1 MNLAQYINHPSTEQG
16 DTRLL
21 LVDDRPENLYALRQ
35 ILAPEGYVLDL
46 APSGV
51 EALRLLLRNRYACI
65 LCDVQMPQMS
75 GLEFVKL
82 VRADPTHSETAVMFI
97 TAFGGTNERLVEAL
111 ELGALD
117 YVTKPV
123 EPQVLRAKVRV
134 FVSLEQ
140 KRVEIARQRDLF
152 HAAMSS
158 LHEGVLVTDG
168 ATGAV
173 FINDAMK
180 QMYGGLLEPRSAL
193 GQLQAL
199 EVYAPSTRERL
210 PESQNPFF
218 LAEKAV
224 GVLDRQIQVF
234 TDSGEESYWNVSV
247 LPIPSI
253 ARSAPIVAVVV
264 RDVTAERDAMTEI
277 QRKNRDLE
285 QYAYAAS
292 HDLKAPLRHI
302 RSFGNILQQELQGE
316 ENPAV
321 QSALS
326 FMIRAAEDM
335 RELIDGLLQ
344 LSTAGAQALQ
354 RETIFVA
361 QLVEEIWETELA
373 DVAPTDAILE
383 KGDEDAVVWADRTA
397 LRRVLVN
404 LLENSVKFRRPDVP
418 LVISVNVEASS
429 TMDRVIVRDNGI
441 GVAPEHA
448 ERVFQVFQRLHPKGE
463 YDGCGIGLAL
473 CKKVLEL
480 HSGRIWLSQ
489 DAGQSWGTTVVLELP
504 RAKPGSSPR
513 SGFPGSFTIN

>member
-218 LAEKAV
+218 LAERLWVCSTGRYKC
-224 GVLDRQIQVF
+224 
-234 TDSGEESYWNVSV
+234 
-247 LPIPSI
+247 LPIAVRRAIGTSAYFPSRRSRG
-253 ARSAPIVAVVV
+253 ARRSWPSSSA
-264 RDVTAERDAMTEI
+264 T
-277 QRKNRDLE
+277 
-285 QYAYAAS
+285 
-292 HDLKAPLRHI
+292 
-302 RSFGNILQQELQGE
+302 
-316 ENPAV
+316 
-321 QSALS
+321 
-326 FMIRAAEDM
+326 
-335 RELIDGLLQ
+335 
-344 LSTAGAQALQ
+344 
-354 RETIFVA
+354 
-361 QLVEEIWETELA
+361 
-373 DVAPTDAILE
+373 
-383 KGDEDAVVWADRTA
+383 
-397 LRRVLVN
+397 
-404 LLENSVKFRRPDVP
+404 
-418 LVISVNVEASS
+418 
-429 TMDRVIVRDNGI
+429 
-441 GVAPEHA
+441 
-448 ERVFQVFQRLHPKGE
+448 
-463 YDGCGIGLAL
+463 
-473 CKKVLEL
+473 
-480 HSGRIWLSQ
+480 
-489 DAGQSWGTTVVLELP
+489 
-504 RAKPGSSPR
+504 
-513 SGFPGSFTIN
+513 